1 MRALAT
7 RSRLAVGIAVLTAAA
22 LGTVSASAAQASGTS
37 TAASVTLSAA
47 TSTTISGTT
56 SAPAGGTALAIA
68 YHPTANAPGDV
79 NAANDDFAACMREQ
93 GQKYFPDFHAT
104 KDDEGHVG
112 LRVKLIGG
120 TGFDPT
126 SDAYQDALD
135 ACAPILNKVGITFP
149 DPADLPPLPTPGKPG
164 EPGKPGQAP
173 PSLHTEKGGTEKGGT
188 EKGGSGDGLPGLT
201 TSVKTA

>member
-37 TAASVTLSAA
+37 TA
-47 TSTTISGTT
+47 TSTTTSATMSTSTAASGTT

-68 YHPTANAPGDV
+68 YHPTANAPDDV
-79 NAANDDFAACMREQ
+79 DAANDDFAACMREQ

-120 TGFDPT
+120 KGFDPT
-126 SDAYQDALD
+126 SDAYKDALD
-135 ACAPILNKVGITFP
+135 ACTPILEKVGITFP

-164 EPGKPGQAP
+164 KPGKPGQEP
-173 PSLHTEKGGTEKGGT
+173 PSLHT

-201 TSVKTA
+201 TSVKIA